1 MKIKTFWTMTVGDPE
16 FDDDV
21 NEFIKDKIVIQ
32 IISGDTMLPY
42 DELTHTLTVLYT
54 EADNND

>member
-21 NEFIKDKIVIQ
+21 NEFIKDKEVIQ
-32 IISGDTMLPY
+32 VITGDTMLPY
-42 DELTHTLTVLYT
+42 DELTHTLTILYT
-54 EADNND
+54 EEDK

>member
-21 NEFIKDKIVIQ
+21 NEFIKDKEVIQ
-32 IISGDTMLPY
+32 VITGDTMLPY
-42 DELTHTLTVLYT
+42 DELTHTLTIIYT
-54 EADNND
+54 EEDK